1 MMDEDDIINA
11 EEAMF
16 VEYKTLLHDV
26 ISKEKDLD
34 VVRIEKR
41 FGNRINVERHVSGDV
56 TMYLREGEAL
66 EDGYYHTKMRAHYY
80 ENKPFSVY
88 ELHSDFVRKYE
99 ESGLISKK
107 NGKILLS
114 SLELTQTVLDPKD
127 PKMLNPKRCII
138 AIIKFEYDK

>member
-1 MMDEDDIINA
+1 MMDEDAITNA

-26 ISKEKDLD
+26 MSKEKDLD
-34 VVRIEKR
+34 VVRIEER
-41 FGNRINVERHVSGDV
+41 FGNRYNVEKNMIGDWP
-56 TMYLREGEAL
+56 MNLREGEAL
-66 EDGYYHTKMRAHYY
+66 EDGYYHTKMRTYYY

-88 ELHSDFVRKYE
+88 DLHSDFVRRYE

>member
-1 MMDEDDIINA
+1 MMDEDAITNA

-16 VEYKTLLHDV
+16 IEYKKFLHDV

-34 VVRIEKR
+34 VVRIEQR
-41 FGNRINVERHVSGDV
+41 LGDKYN
-56 TMYLREGEAL
+56 TEKNTIGDWPMHLREGEAL
-66 EDGYYHTKMRAHYY
+66 EDGYYLTKMRAYYY
-80 ENKPFSVY
+80 ENKPFSAY
-88 ELHSDFVRKYE
+88 DLHSDFVRKYE

-138 AIIKFEYDK
+138 AVIKFEYDK